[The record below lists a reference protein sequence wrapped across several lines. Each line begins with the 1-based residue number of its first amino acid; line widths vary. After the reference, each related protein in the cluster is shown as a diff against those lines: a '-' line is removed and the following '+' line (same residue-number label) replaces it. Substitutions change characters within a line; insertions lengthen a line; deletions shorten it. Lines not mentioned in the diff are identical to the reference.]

1 MNFDT
6 LHNITN
12 AGFQGFVTVS
22 ELWSGEVSRIPAGKG
37 VYMVVRASETQ
48 PQFVEVGTGGHFK
61 GKNPNISIEEL
72 KRNWIEGTCVI
83 YIGKATSLR
92 KRLGQYLRFGHGKPT
107 GHWGGRLIWQL
118 KDAEDL
124 LFCWKELPE
133 KDDPDK
139 IETSLIEYF
148 KEQYEG
154 RRPFANLAK

>member
-1 MNFDT
+1 MKFDT
-6 LHNITN
+6 IHNITN

-37 VYMVVRASETQ
+37 VYMVVRASETK

-92 KRLGQYLRFGHGKPT
+92 NRLGQYL
-107 GHWGGRLIWQL
+107 
-118 KDAEDL
+118 
-124 LFCWKELPE
+124 
-133 KDDPDK
+133 
-139 IETSLIEYF
+139 
-148 KEQYEG
+148 
-154 RRPFANLAK
+154 

>member
-1 MNFDT
+1 
-6 LHNITN
+6 
-12 AGFQGFVTVS
+12 
-22 ELWSGEVSRIPAGKG
+22 
-37 VYMVVRASETQ
+37 MVVRASETK

-107 GHWGGRLIWQL
+107 GHWGDRLIWQL
-118 KDAEDL
+118 KDAEAL

-154 RRPFANLAK
+154 SAHLQTLQNKIPLSDTMDQRKK